1 LRSDVVF
8 LLWSERFPLTHR
20 YLRPWKAF
28 AQAGGK
34 GAMTA
39 HNTVLNQPSH
49 ANPYLVNT
57 IFREE
62 FQFGDGAWLAT
73 C

>member
-1 LRSDVVF
+1 
-8 LLWSERFPLTHR
+8 
-20 YLRPWKAF
+20 
-28 AQAGGK
+28 
-34 GAMTA
+34 MTA